1 MPLGSARPLWWVP
14 GLPTLRRRRAT
25 AGAGRGVSRIRDRNP
40 KEQRSTQHA
49 IKFTHASVTR
59 PFGPYSD
66 SGWDETVR
74 SSLAGGSALVVVDVT
89 PLVDSETEVPVAEDA
104 VVDDESEDAEDA
116 DVADDMTAWS
126 SRSAPFSWT
135 GHRMG

>member
-1 MPLGSARPLWWVP
+1 M
-14 GLPTLRRRRAT
+14 
-25 AGAGRGVSRIRDRNP
+25 
-40 KEQRSTQHA
+40 
-49 IKFTHASVTR
+49 
-59 PFGPYSD
+59 
-66 SGWDETVR
+66 R

-135 GHRMG
+135 GHRMGWCARRGDGVRPWRAWGKAWGG